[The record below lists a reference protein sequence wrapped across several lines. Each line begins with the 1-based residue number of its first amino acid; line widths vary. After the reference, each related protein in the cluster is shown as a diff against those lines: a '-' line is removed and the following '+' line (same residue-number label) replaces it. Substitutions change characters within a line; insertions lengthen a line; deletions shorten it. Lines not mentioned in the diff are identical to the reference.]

1 MTDQITEQAEP
12 AKRTK
17 TWQWALAAVAGT
29 AVLAMIGLTTQ
40 SADSDTGTNGVFDSK
55 TDLETAYDGCS
66 TTSMDPD
73 STLTLGDE
81 GHTVTADTGSEYGN
95 IAGLACV
102 LGDIDTPDA
111 IVSQMDATTAM
122 MGAQTAEFED
132 FHYVWSYHPTTA
144 ST

>member
-1 MTDQITEQAEP
+1 M
-12 AKRTK
+12 
-17 TWQWALAAVAGT
+17 
-29 AVLAMIGLTTQ
+29 
-40 SADSDTGTNGVFDSK
+40 FDY
-55 TDLETAYDGCS
+55 LHGPRQHP
-66 TTSMDPD
+66 DPRRR
-73 STLTLGDE
+73 

-132 FHYVWSYHPTTA
+132 FHYVWSYHPDNGINMTITED
-144 ST
+144 